1 MLKAIVIGGPTGVGK
16 TSLSIKL
23 AKRLNGEIISGDSA
37 QVFKGLNIGTAKIS
51 INEMMGVPHH
61 LIDIL
66 EPIEKYSV
74 GQFQKDADLILE
86 SLEKRG
92 KTPILVGGTGLY
104 LRSVT
109 DGLSYLPPAD
119 KDLRERFKEFSTEEI
134 FEKLKSLDLVASQ
147 AIHPNNRVKIE
158 RALEVCILSR
168 EKFSV
173 LSLKNIKN
181 NNFDFLKISL
191 ERDRDFLYSRI
202 NIRVDSM
209 IKEGLVEEVSS
220 LFQKYG
226 DKLKTLNII
235 GYAEIIKFLEG
246 TCTLEE
252 SIENIKQNSRHYAK
266 RQFTW
271 FRGDSSYV
279 WYNLD
284 LMSEE
289 EIIENILKNI

>member
-1 MLKAIVIGGPTGVGK
+1 MKAIVIAGPTGVGK

-51 INEMMGVPHH
+51 KNEMMGVTHH
-61 LIDIL
+61 LIDIV
-66 EPIEKYSV
+66 EPLEKYSV

-104 LRSVT
+104 LRAVT
-109 DGLSYLPPAD
+109 DGLSHLPPAD

-134 FEKLKSLDLVASQ
+134 FEKLKSLDFVASQ

-158 RALEVCILSR
+158 RALEVCILSG

-202 NIRVDSM
+202 NVRVDSM

-235 GYAEIIKFLEG
+235 GYAEIIQFLEG
-246 TCTLEE
+246 KCTLEE

>member
-1 MLKAIVIGGPTGVGK
+1 MLKAIVIAGPTGVGK

-51 INEMMGVPHH
+51 KNEMMGVTHH
-61 LIDIL
+61 LIDIV
-66 EPIEKYSV
+66 EPLEKYSV

-104 LRSVT
+104 LRAVT
-109 DGLSYLPPAD
+109 DGLSHLPPAD

-134 FEKLKSLDLVASQ
+134 FKKLKSLDFVASQ

-158 RALEVCILSR
+158 RALEVCILSG

-202 NIRVDSM
+202 NVRVDSM

-235 GYAEIIKFLEG
+235 GYAEIIQFLEG
-246 TCTLEE
+246 KCTLEE

>member
-1 MLKAIVIGGPTGVGK
+1 
-16 TSLSIKL
+16 
-23 AKRLNGEIISGDSA
+23 
-37 QVFKGLNIGTAKIS
+37 
-51 INEMMGVPHH
+51 
-61 LIDIL
+61 
-66 EPIEKYSV
+66 
-74 GQFQKDADLILE
+74 
-86 SLEKRG
+86 KRG

-104 LRSVT
+104 LRAVT
-109 DGLSYLPPAD
+109 DGLSHLPPAD

-134 FEKLKSLDLVASQ
+134 FKKLKSLDFVASQ

-158 RALEVCILSR
+158 RALEVCILSG

-202 NIRVDSM
+202 NVRVDSM

-235 GYAEIIKFLEG
+235 GYAEIIQFLEG
-246 TCTLEE
+246 KCTLEE

>member
-1 MLKAIVIGGPTGVGK
+1 MLKAIVIAGPTGVGK

-51 INEMMGVPHH
+51 KNEMMGVTHH
-61 LIDIL
+61 LIDIV
-66 EPIEKYSV
+66 EPLEKYSV

-104 LRSVT
+104 LRAVT
-109 DGLSYLPPAD
+109 DGLSHLPPAD

-134 FEKLKSLDLVASQ
+134 FEKLKSLDFVASQ

-158 RALEVCILSR
+158 RALEVCILSG

-202 NIRVDSM
+202 NVRVDSM

-235 GYAEIIKFLEG
+235 GYAEIIQFLEG
-246 TCTLEE
+246 KCTLEE